1 MKKII
6 LIILTVLLLVSC
18 KTKPQIVE
26 DIIVEVEKD
35 IEVEEPVF
43 EILSIAIIQADLI
56 NTQFETILKIEN
68 PNAFPVE
75 LSAIR
80 YELFG
85 NGLLWADGIE
95 NNLLKVPAKDSLETK
110 FIFSMNFINM
120 NRRLLDDVIAMRRVQ
135 YNFKGDAYVRALAS
149 RVKTFTMK
157 YNISGYSEVK
167 PKSN

>member
-6 LIILTVLLLVSC
+6 LITITVFLLASC
-18 KTKPQIVE
+18 RTKPQIVE
-26 DIIVEVEKD
+26 DIIVEIEKD
-35 IEVEEPVF
+35 IDIIEPVF
-43 EILSIAIIQADLI
+43 EILSIIIIQADLI
-56 NTQFETILKIEN
+56 NTQFETILKIDN

-85 NGLLWADGIE
+85 NGLLWSDGIE

-120 NRRLLDDVIAMRRVQ
+120 NRRLLDDIIAMRRVQ
-135 YNFKGDAYVRALAS
+135 YNFKGDSDVRALT
-149 RVKTFTMK
+149 KTFNMK
-157 YNISGYSEVK
+157 FNISGYSEVK